1 MSSLPLSPTLTHAGT
16 PVQPAARATGPL
28 RRGARGPK
36 EVADSDAFATRLHH
50 DRELRVAASFCE
62 DHDEALW
69 LLRRLRALPQLT
81 GDQVLLLKPMDA
93 APRRFAQWQAI
104 WGALR
109 PAQRAAR
116 GASLTLLTA
125 AATAGLLLGLA
136 TGLLADLP
144 LLATLAVTV
153 LLMLALG
160 GTALAWH
167 GRAARAA
174 PRRRFDKALQH
185 GLAHGQFAV
194 VVTGVHDAATAS
206 AAIET
211 MRSVGVY
218 WCAET
223 PRRAA

>member
-1 MSSLPLSPTLTHAGT
+1 MYSPSLSPTLTQAGA
-16 PVQPAARATGPL
+16 PAQPTARAPGPL
-28 RRGARGPK
+28 RRGARGRK
-36 EVADSDAFATRLHH
+36 EAAESDVFATRLHD

-69 LLRRLRALPQLT
+69 LLRRLRALPQMT
-81 GDQVLLLKPMDA
+81 GEQVLLLKPMDA
-93 APRRFAQWQAI
+93 APRRYAQWQAI
-104 WGALR
+104 WDALR

-125 AATAGLLLGLA
+125 TGMAGLLLGLA
-136 TGLLADLP
+136 TGLLAGLS

-153 LLMLALG
+153 VAVLALG
-160 GTALAWH
+160 AAALTWRR
-167 GRAARAA
+167 RAALAA
-174 PRRRFDKALQH
+174 PRRRFDQTLQQ
-185 GLAHGQFAV
+185 GLARGQFAV

-211 MRSVGVY
+211 MRSVGIY

-223 PRRAA
+223 PRKAA